1 VETNRC
7 LNLKEGEEKVGD
19 TRQKRA
25 EKVSNEVELLN
36 AVEDINASLI
46 SVRKSLTSGPA
57 SSMTPFFSAGFLSFG
72 QRRDKM
78 FFHLLYI

>member
-1 VETNRC
+1 

-36 AVEDINASLI
+36 AVEDINARLF
-46 SVRKSLTSGPA
+46 SVR
-57 SSMTPFFSAGFLSFG
+57 
-72 QRRDKM
+72 
-78 FFHLLYI
+78 